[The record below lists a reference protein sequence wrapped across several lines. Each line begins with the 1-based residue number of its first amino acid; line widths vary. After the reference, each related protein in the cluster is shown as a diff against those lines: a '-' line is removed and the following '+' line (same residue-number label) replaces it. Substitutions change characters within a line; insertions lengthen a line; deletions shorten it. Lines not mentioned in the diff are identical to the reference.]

1 MGTLINAGGIF
12 IASIIGLLLKSK
24 LSKNMTN
31 QLKSTMG
38 LVLLVLSLGWF
49 LSDFFVI
56 EGTVIETRFD
66 LEILLMMIFGMFIG
80 TLLRIDT
87 SFNQL
92 IERIEKKYKLPPVAE
107 GFITAS
113 LIFCVGAIAIIGV
126 FNEVI
131 EGDLTL
137 LLVKTTLDFVTA
149 MILASTLGL
158 GVIFS
163 SISVLIYQG
172 FIMLL
177 ATFFA
182 PVMPEILV
190 LYISLLGNMM
200 IVAIALD
207 FLNIKSFKVLNMLPS
222 LIIAIVYVV
231 LS

>member
-1 MGTLINAGGIF
+1 MGTLINAGGVF
-12 IASIIGLLLKSK
+12 IASIFGLLLKTK
-24 LSKNMTN
+24 LSKNMTD

-38 LVLLVLSLGWF
+38 LVLLVLSFGWF

-56 EGTVIETRFD
+56 QDNVIQTRFD
-66 LEILLMMIFGMFIG
+66 LEILLMMMFGIVIG

-87 SFNQL
+87 SFNHL

-137 LLVKTTLDFVTA
+137 LLVKTTLDVVTA
-149 MILASTLGL
+149 MILASTLGF

-172 FIMLL
+172 SIMLL
-177 ATFFA
+177 ASFFA
-182 PVMPEILV
+182 PVMPETLV

-207 FLNIKSFKVLNMLPS
+207 FLNIKSFKVLNMLPAI
-222 LIIAIVYVV
+222 IIAIVYVV